1 MKLRRLQREKATVW
15 DIATCGLW
23 CGHLLRYC
31 KICLYRQMTFRVTN
45 SISFCGTGRRA
56 TFWDISNCGELVMPY
71 IEVTLNVVLIFVRTI
86 KCFAHSALF
95 HYKYWKRDETSTFAK
110 REGHSLRY
118 RNLWLMVRS
127 SFALLQNMSLPAN
140 DISSYKFYLILW
152 HRKTCHILRHFK
164 LWWISNAIHWGNAK
178 CGANFC
184 ANH

>member
-1 MKLRRLQREKATVW
+1 MFCV
-15 DIATCGLW
+15 I
-23 CGHLLRYC
+23 
-31 KICLYRQMTFRVTN
+31 
-45 SISFCGTGRRA
+45 SICGTGRRA

-86 KCFAHSALF
+86 KCLAYSALF

-140 DISSYKFYLILW
+140 DIFWVTNSISFCGTGRRATFW
-152 HRKTCHILRHFK
+152 D
-164 LWWISNAIHWGNAK
+164 ISNCGELVMPYIEVTLNVVLIFVRTIK
-178 CGANFC
+178 CLAHSALF
-184 ANH
+184 HYKY